1 MIVFTFSGSNSLA
14 GMEAPLFALGITH
27 ILTLFSAPDYAQIKR
42 EVQHVFLLF
51 LGVASTP
58 SNSCISILELLPYLD
73 GGASHFPCSLIYL
86 VFVFVMKQFLY
97 ALMKFLTPQQLCEFA
112 WGICNSNQPFL
123 WMITPDFAK
132 GQLAT
137 LPLEFLEKTKE
148 MGLIATWCPQEQV
161 LAHPSVGV
169 FVSHF
174 GTSSMLESICA
185 GVPMI
190 GWPYFG
196 HDHQVTCRY
205 SCNRWVIGMKI
216 NEDIE
221 REEVESLVRELME
234 GAEGKAMKRK
244 AMEWKKQ
251 AVEATSKGG
260 SSVKFFNNL
269 LKALSRSQN
278 FMGHQILSSL

>member
-14 GMEAPLFALGITH
+14 GMEAPLFALGIPH

-51 LGVASTP
+51 LGVDSTP

-86 VFVFVMKQFLY
+86 VFVFVMKQF
-97 ALMKFLTPQQLCEFA
+97 F
-112 WGICNSNQPFL
+112 NQPFL
-123 WMITPDFAK
+123 WMITQDFAK

-161 LAHPSVGV
+161 LAHPSVGA
-169 FVSHF
+169 FVSQF

-260 SSVKFFNNL
+260 SSVKIFNNL